1 LARVPYEI
9 VLAPGAAED
18 LKALSTPVRTGIKD
32 AIERHL
38 RHEPMQVRK
47 SRIKRLRGMSQPQYR
62 LRVGDIRVFYDVTET
77 KVQILAVVTKEQ
89 AQAWLDEQGTR
100 EDDAKSSGAGGSEG

>member
-1 LARVPYEI
+1 MPYEI

-38 RHEPMQVRK
+38 RHEPMQLTK

-77 KVQILAVVTKEQ
+77 QVQVLAIVTKTE
-89 AQAWLDEQGTR
+89 AHSWLTEQGTPTQGR
-100 EDDAKSSGAGGSEG
+100 KGSRAGADEG